1 MEFKQTQLD
10 NGLTIIGE
18 ISGHARSLALGFF
31 VRTGARDE
39 TADIAGV
46 SHFLEH
52 MLFKGT
58 DKRSALEVNL
68 EFDEMGAKYN
78 AFTSEENTVYFA
90 AVLPEYQQRVLTLWA
105 DLMRPALRDDDFN
118 VEKGVILE
126 EIAMYKDMPQFDII
140 DHARKL
146 HFGGHCC
153 GQSVLGSNE
162 SITALTSG
170 QMREYFCRRYAS
182 DNIVL
187 ACTGRLDWLSLVSQ
201 AKELCGHWRPSQPQR
216 PLSAAPGSGATDVRH
231 DPKLQRQHLCLVC
244 AAPPEQD
251 ELRYAANILSYILG
265 DDSGSRL
272 YWELIDTALADSAD
286 MDYDSMDGAGAYY
299 TYVSCDPEQ
308 TPRVLQTVRRVYD
321 EIMKNGITEQ
331 ELDAAKNKIASRA
344 TLHGE
349 LPMGRLVPLGFGWVY
364 RREYRPLA
372 DEIAAI
378 RAVTV
383 DDMRRLLEV
392 WPLLPQTIQALG
404 PCAALPV

>member
-18 ISGHARSLALGFF
+18 VSNHARSLALGFF

-39 TADIAGV
+39 TADISGV

-78 AFTSEENTVYFA
+78 AFTTEENTVYFA
-90 AVLPEYQQRVLTLWA
+90 AVLPEYQQRVLALWA
-105 DLMRPALRDDDFN
+105 DLMRPALRDDDFTI
-118 VEKGVILE
+118 EKGVILE
-126 EIAMYKDMPQFDII
+126 EIAMYKDLPHFDII

-146 HFGGHCC
+146 HFGDHCC
-153 GQSVLGSNE
+153 GHTVLGSNE
-162 SITALTSG
+162 SITALTAG
-170 QMREYFCRRYAS
+170 QMRDYFNRRYAP

-187 ACTGRLDWLSLVSQ
+187 ACTGRLDWPSLIAQ
-201 AKELCGHWRPSQPQR
+201 AKELCGSWPSMQSKR
-216 PLSAAPGSGATDVRH
+216 PLSTVTGTGATDVRH
-231 DPKLQRQHLCLVC
+231 DAKLQRQHLCLVC
-244 AAPPEQD
+244 PAPSEQD
-251 ELRYAANILSYILG
+251 LLRYPANILSYVLG

-286 MDYDSMDGAGAYY
+286 MDYDSMDGAGVYY

-308 TPRVLQTVRRVYD
+308 TSRVLETIRRVYAD
-321 EIMKNGITEQ
+321 IVKDGVTEQ

-372 DEIAAI
+372 DEITAI
-378 RAVTV
+378 CAVTTA
-383 DDMRRLLEV
+383 DLRRLLDNY
-392 WPLLPQTIQALG
+392 PLAPLAIQTLG
-404 PCAALPV
+404 PCSTLPA